1 VSETDLRIALYFCK
15 GDEPHAVEGTGWY
28 IAATYPVDGEVV
40 EVVPRVRIPAADMEK
55 VAKVLD
61 KFVNGRPMNWS
72 PQEGYRRGDSSIET
86 VVHSA
91 NDQARDLVQEQ
102 LANAE
107 NLVKRLEALRA
118 RASEFD
124 G

>member
-1 VSETDLRIALYFCK
+1 MPELDLRINLHFAK
-15 GDEPHAVEGTGWY
+15 GDEPYAVEGTGWY
-28 IAATYPVDGEVV
+28 LMATYPVNGEVV
-40 EVVPRVRIPAADMEK
+40 EVIPRVRLPAGDVEK
-55 VAKVLD
+55 IAKVLD
-61 KFVNGRPMNWS
+61 KFASGKPMNWS
-72 PQEGYRRGDSSIET
+72 GLENFRRGDSSLEA

-91 NDQARDLVQEQ
+91 NDQARELVKEQ

-107 NLVKRLEALRA
+107 ALAKRLEALRA